1 MLEAPIQLL
10 LQTFIHYQPSL
21 GSDLMTGFME
31 NKDHTS
37 HVMECN
43 YIEEGIDLR
52 NIVVSWEKDTSNS
65 TLQLL
70 NKNLR
75 VIQDIIDGGSRVNIL
90 SRDSYKA
97 WGLPPL
103 EKASFI
109 IKLTDQSHIIPMGQ
123 AQNIPIQLAGF
134 WIVMSFIVM
143 DMLTHSSCFLA
154 LLGSPWIRVATTLHD
169 WRNNTL

>member
-10 LQTFIHYQPSL
+10 LRTFIQYVPSL
-21 GSDLMTGFME
+21 GRDLMTSLMG

-43 YIEEGIDLR
+43 YIEEGIYLR
-52 NIVVSWEKDTSNS
+52 NIMVSWESDTSNM
-65 TLQLL
+65 TLQLS

-75 VIQDIIDGGSRVNIL
+75 VIQDIIDGGLRVNIL
-90 SRDSYKA
+90 PQDSYKA

-143 DMLTHSSCFLA
+143 DMPTHSSCFLA
-154 LLGSPWIRVATTLHD
+154 LLGRP
-169 WRNNTL
+169 